1 MRGGGGKED
10 LDADAD
16 RRKEDQRHDRKMMQ
30 DEEDVEAWADRL
42 SKRMKLTL
50 PAKK

>member
-1 MRGGGGKED
+1 MSQNCLKEDHDAGGGGKED

-30 DEEDVEAWADRL
+30 DEEDVEA
-42 SKRMKLTL
+42 
-50 PAKK
+50 